1 MSELTESIQ
10 ALSTSQAL
18 LKEFAKNMEKDR
30 TFGKEAYQEKIN
42 DIRDYANGLAIV
54 TYLVPAQNQTVF
66 GDVSLQEILRT
77 QLGQI
82 QNVIHALRTPEGA
95 SEAEATYDLKE
106 SDVRRMVSSLQGMIE
121 MNNLMRK
128 EEDVVFPAKYEEA
141 QFKEKPVAT
150 SEKKGFF
157 QKLFGK

>member
-141 QFKEKPVAT
+141 QFKEKPAAT